1 MHRKKEYIDCLI
13 LAVSFFTSSLF
24 IYIYLFTLDLNEY
37 ASFGI
42 YSLIIAAYNMGWIT
56 FAYIFLDLVEP
67 KRRATANGLVI
78 CVVRLMGDSIS
89 PYWVGSIADACLN
102 ANVSDEQE
110 TSMGKAVR
118 TISGTLKCT
127 QYSFYPLV
135 FVSFV
140 GGVLA
145 LSATLTFRRDRERAI
160 LKCSSGVSNGA
171 LKTNETIE
179 EEEKKKEIRF

>member
-1 MHRKKEYIDCLI
+1 
-13 LAVSFFTSSLF
+13 
-24 IYIYLFTLDLNEY
+24 LFTLDLNEY
-37 ASFGI
+37 LSFAI

-102 ANVSDEQE
+102 ANVSDES
-110 TSMGKAVR
+110 SMSKTVR

-135 FVSFV
+135 FVSFI

-145 LSATLTFRRDRERAI
+145 LSATLTFRRDREKAI
-160 LKCSSGVSNGA
+160 VKCGRVNGVLKN
-171 LKTNETIE
+171 NETIE
-179 EEEKKKEIRF
+179 EEKEVGKKKEIRF